1 MKFLT
6 DEQLKEL
13 QPAETSSFAS
23 PVPTQIVSS
32 DEYMPVPQ
40 TEKQR
45 EVEAR
50 LKDLSDRLARRQGLS
65 RRRFFQTASGM
76 AASFLVMNQVFGR
89 LFEVSEAEAATPD
102 MAAERAQ
109 GLSSQFVIDG
119 HTHFLRDDTRLT
131 GFLKGREAVGKA
143 GWNKD
148 IGDKEQTLDDL
159 KYANYIKEIYMD
171 SDTKVALLTNS
182 PSEVS
187 EDWFLPQ
194 EQVFKTR
201 EQVNKEAGSR
211 RMMAHFTITPGW
223 PGWLD
228 QVDQAIEIYK
238 PDSWKGY
245 TIGDNTH
252 KELANYPF
260 HLDDEKLMYPFYE
273 KAVKSGIRNVCI
285 HKGLFAPAVE
295 EKFPRLRAYADV
307 NDVGKAAKDWPQIN
321 FLIYHSG
328 YRWIGVRQDRSQLMG
343 QRPRR
348 DPRKIRRYQCLRR
361 FGAAL
366 CLDSGRRASPRRGTD
381 GHAGQGARRRPCAVG
396 HRCAVD
402 RRAAV
407 ADRGTAPSRNPAGD
421 AEAIRLQAAGS
432 GRRPDQ
438 ERDLRREHGA
448 PLQFRQARRARQAR
462 PLCRD
467 QGRLCQERPGPQQ
480 PTLRLGQ
487 QRGLTQAPCCGA
499 PWCMRRFAVESLAS
513 GRRRRSRKCP
523 TPTRSIRTGRKTG

>member
-6 DEQLKEL
+6 DEQLAEL
-13 QPAETSSFAS
+13 LPAETSSFPS

-102 MAAERAQ
+102 MAAERA
-109 GLSSQFVIDG
+109 GALSKQFIIDG
-119 HTHFLRDDTRLT
+119 HTHFLRDDTRLM
-131 GFLKGREAVGKA
+131 GFIKAREAVGKA
-143 GWNKD
+143 GWNKE
-148 IGDKEQTLDDL
+148 IADKEQTIDDL
-159 KYANYIKEIYMD
+159 KYSNYIKEIYMD
-171 SDTKVALLTNS
+171 SDTKVALLSNS
-182 PSEVS
+182 PSEVP
-187 EDWFLPQ
+187 EDWFIPQ

-223 PGWLD
+223 PGWLE
-228 QVDQAIEIYK
+228 QVDKAIEVYK

-245 TIGDNTH
+245 TVGDNTH
-252 KELANYPF
+252 KELANHPY

-295 EKFPRLRAYADV
+295 EKFPRLRPYADV
-307 NDVGKAAKDWPQIN
+307 SDVGKAAKDWPQLN

-328 YRWIGVRQDRSQLMG
+328 YRWIG
-343 QRPRR
+343 
-348 DPRKIRRYQCLRR
+348 
-361 FGAAL
+361 A
-366 CLDSGRRASPRRGTD
+366 T
-381 GHAGQGARRRPCAVG
+381 
-396 HRCAVD
+396 
-402 RRAAV
+402 
-407 ADRGTAPSRNPAGD
+407 PAEGM
-421 AEAIRLQAAGS
+421 AEF
-432 GRRPDQ
+432 D
-438 ERDLRREHGA
+438 
-448 PLQFRQARRARQAR
+448 
-462 PLCRD
+462 
-467 QGRLCQERPGPQQ
+467 
-480 PTLRLGQ
+480 
-487 QRGLTQAPCCGA
+487 
-499 PWCMRRFAVESLAS
+499 
-513 GRRRRSRKCP
+513 
-523 TPTRSIRTGRKTG
+523 RTGRSSWTSDLAEIPEKYGVSNVYGDLGQLFAMTAVAEPRLCAALMGMLVKGLGADHVVWGTDALWSGSPQWQIEGLRRLEIPGDMRKKHGFAALGPADGPVKQAIFGGNSARLYGLEQHADLVTHDRFAALKADYAAHGPGRSNLRYGYVS